1 MKAFSIIA
9 DIVVTVSLLITCVL
23 LGEAKSDLWI
33 GSLFIIFLF
42 LVVFVLLCIF
52 ATIHAFKRK

>member
-1 MKAFSIIA
+1 MKGFSIIA
-9 DIVVTVSLLITCVL
+9 DIVVMLSLLITFML

-33 GSLFIIFLF
+33 GSLFVIFLF
-42 LVVFVLLCIF
+42 LVVFVLFCIF